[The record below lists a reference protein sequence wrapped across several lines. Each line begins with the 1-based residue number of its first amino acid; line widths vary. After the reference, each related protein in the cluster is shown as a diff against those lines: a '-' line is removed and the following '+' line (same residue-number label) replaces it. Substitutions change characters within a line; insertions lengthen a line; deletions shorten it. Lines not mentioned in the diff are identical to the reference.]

1 MGIEPITRNSFLW
14 VVLVGLVAI
23 GLSGCVLV
31 PVGYAPPPDPGYGY
45 YAAPPPGYVAPAP
58 VYVAPPR
65 VYGWGHWGW
74 GRRHWR

>member
-1 MGIEPITRNSFLW
+1 MGIEPITRNILW

-31 PVGYAPPPDPGYGY
+31 PVGYAPPPAPGYGY
-45 YAAPPPGYVAPAP
+45 YMAPPPGYVAPAP
-58 VYVAPPR
+58 VYVAPPP